1 MVSSW
6 LINNLMVD
14 GMIKTQLAQLC
25 QHEINS
31 EKHNPTIHG
40 PRMKNG
46 REIKDLLY
54 EQVARIGKVFSS
66 PKRLELIELLCQG
79 DKTVETLAKEA
90 SISLKLASA
99 HLRELR
105 AAHLVETER
114 RGKNI
119 VYRLADKLVADLWVQ
134 IHTLAEE
141 RLIELQLALQKIAT
155 QPEDLLPNDRDS
167 LLKSARKGE
176 VVVLD
181 VRPVDEYLNAHLPF
195 ARSIPLD
202 ELRQRL
208 AELPKD
214 RPIVAY
220 CRGPYCLM
228 APDAVALLK
237 KAGYTAFQL
246 REGVAEWNQSSSQ
259 MHTLNL

>member
-1 MVSSW
+1 MNEMS
-6 LINNLMVD
+6 
-14 GMIKTQLAQLC
+14 GA
-25 QHEINS
+25 
-31 EKHNPTIHG
+31 
-40 PRMKNG
+40 

-66 PKRLELIELLCQG
+66 PKRLELVELLCQG
-79 DKTVETLAKEA
+79 EKTVETLANEA
-90 SISLKLASA
+90 SISVKLASA

-105 AAHLVETER
+105 MAHLVETKR
-114 RGKNI
+114 QGKNI
-119 VYRLADKLVADLWVQ
+119 HYRLADKSVADLWVQ

-141 RLIELQLALQKIAT
+141 RLVELRLALQKIAT
-155 QPEDLLPNDRDS
+155 QPNDLVPSDRES
-167 LLKSARKGE
+167 LLKAARKGE

-181 VRPVDEYLNAHLPF
+181 VRPTEEYLNAHLPF

-214 RPIVAY
+214 RSIVAY

-228 APDAVALLK
+228 AADAVELLK
-237 KAGYTAFQL
+237 QEGFSAVHL
-246 REGVAEWNQSSSQ
+246 REGVAEWAAGK
-259 MHTLNL
+259 

>member
-1 MVSSW
+1 M
-6 LINNLMVD
+6 
-14 GMIKTQLAQLC
+14 
-25 QHEINS
+25 
-31 EKHNPTIHG
+31 
-40 PRMKNG
+40 MKG
-46 REIKDLLY
+46 ARKIKDLLY

-79 DKTVETLAKEA
+79 EKTVETLAQEA
-90 SISLKLASA
+90 SISMKLASA

-114 RGKNI
+114 QGKNI
-119 VYRLADKLVADLWVQ
+119 LYRLANKAVADLWV
-134 IHTLAEE
+134 HTHSLAED
-141 RLIELQLALQKIAT
+141 RLVELQMALQQIT
-155 QPEDLLPNDRDS
+155 SQPGDLVPSDRET
-167 LLKSARKGE
+167 LIKMARRGE

-181 VRPVDEYLNAHLPF
+181 VRPTGEYLAAHLPF
-195 ARSIPLD
+195 ARSIPID

-228 APDAVALLK
+228 AVDAVSLLRK
-237 KAGYTAFQL
+237 EGFQSAQL
-246 REGVAEWNQSSSQ
+246 RDGVAEWGMAEIRQA
-259 MHTLNL
+259 